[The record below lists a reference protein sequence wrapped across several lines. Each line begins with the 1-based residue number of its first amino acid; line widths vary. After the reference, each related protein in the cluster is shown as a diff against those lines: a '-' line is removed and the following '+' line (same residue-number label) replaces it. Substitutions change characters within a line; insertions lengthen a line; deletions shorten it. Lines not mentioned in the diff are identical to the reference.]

1 MATWDLTTSGSAT
14 IKAGLHASSITAS
27 GTEMA
32 KMYDEA
38 EGEIITQTRRDWVT
52 NYSSLSTGVKGALS
66 DVASSM
72 IGMAIAGYDPT
83 GYLIREWDGVMN
95 FNDDRITK
103 GMAKL
108 KDFKSNEIKTP

>member
-1 MATWDLTTSGSAT
+1 MATWELTTSGSAT
-14 IKAGLHASSITAS
+14 IKAGLHANTITAS

-38 EGEIITQTRRDWVT
+38 EGEIITQTRRDWVAG
-52 NYSSLSTGVKGALS
+52 YSSLPTGIKGALS
-66 DVASSM
+66 DVCSSM
-72 IGMAIAGYDPT
+72 IGMAIAEYDPT